1 VSDPSGTQPID
12 TSTVGPKTT
21 MATATDNVGHV
32 TNESCTT
39 EVHNMF
45 GGLQQPVN
53 PDGSSIF
60 KLGSTI
66 PVKFKLTD
74 AALASVDSAVG
85 HLTLAK
91 VSNSVDGSFVE
102 AVSTSNATTGTLFRL
117 AGDGQYMF
125 NLSTKGLSTGT
136 WSLKVSLDD
145 GTEYV
150 TRVSLR

>member
-1 VSDPSGTQPID
+1 
-12 TSTVGPKTT
+12 VGPKTT
-21 MATATDNVGHV
+21 TATATDNVGHD
-32 TNESCTT
+32 TTKSCTT
-39 EVHNMF
+39 QVRYMF

-66 PVKFKLTD
+66 PVKFTLTD
-74 AALASVDSAVG
+74 AALATVGSAVA

-91 VSNSVDGSFVE
+91 LSNNVEGTFAE
-102 AVSTSNATTGTLFRL
+102 AVSTSSATTGSLFRL
-117 AGDGQYMF
+117 AGDGKYLF
-125 NLSTKGLSTGT
+125 NLSTNGLSTGT

-150 TRVSLR
+150 THVSLR